1 VYLNEKTCVCTQYI
15 MNRHVEEVNMRIK
28 KCLVSNQRK
37 RTLHRNK
44 VRLANRRHTQFA
56 SEQFNS
62 ETSSINTNNELNNR

>member
-1 VYLNEKTCVCTQYI
+1 MK
-15 MNRHVEEVNMRIK
+15 IK

-56 SEQFNS
+56 SEQFNNEES
-62 ETSSINTNNELNNR
+62 PVNVNNELDNR